1 MKHLEL
7 RKEFK
12 NKYLIRVAA
21 GAVTIAVLG
30 TSVGMNTYLVQAE
43 RNAQETAAT
52 IENSDE
58 NTTGISNAEN
68 KNNENTNKTGGEKER
83 GRRKRRDSIYCCRA
97 KRKRQKCDSQR
108 MAEE

>member
-58 NTTGISNAEN
+58 NTTGISNA
-68 KNNENTNKTGGEKER
+68 
-83 GRRKRRDSIYCCRA
+83 
-97 KRKRQKCDSQR
+97 
-108 MAEE
+108 